1 MAEKIRHDQLFKLVV
16 GKKEAAKEVLQ
27 LTLPATIVQELDLES
42 LELQNDKYV
51 DENLKEFLADLV
63 FSCRT
68 KKKGKRVLISFIL
81 EHKSYV
87 EPLPHVQLLQY
98 LLNAYKRQ
106 LEQDKRRKKLTPVI
120 PLVFYHGKQQWEVAR
135 FQDSFHLP
143 NAEFGRYI
151 PHFHYDLLDLSRLP
165 DKKIQQLETQFL
177 VGALMVMK
185 HWYDQAYLLQQT
197 EEIFIFVSGSR
208 KSNQPN
214 EIQKA
219 LFLYY
224 FQCLKLSSKKFKAML
239 DNMSNEMQQEF
250 KSTYD
255 YFIEEGEA
263 KGKAEGIA
271 EGMEK
276 RETQKAVKVALS
288 LFTDVP
294 HLSNQQVASIAGL
307 EESLVTQLRACS
319 SQVNSLKQ
327 LLQQT
332 FSWSNAD
339 LDYLQ
344 LD

>member
-27 LTLPATIVQELDLES
+27 LTLPSTIIQELDLES

-51 DENLKEFLADLV
+51 DENLKEYLADLV
-63 FSCRT
+63 FACRT
-68 KKKGKRVLISFIL
+68 KKKGKPVLISFIL

-87 EPLPHVQLLQY
+87 EPVPHVQLLQY
-98 LLNAYKRQ
+98 LVNAYKRQ

-120 PLVFYHGKQQWEVAR
+120 PLVFYHGKQQWQLAR
-135 FQDSFHLP
+135 FQDYFHLP
-143 NAEFGRYI
+143 NTEFARYI

-165 DKKIQQLETQFL
+165 DEKIQQLETQFL
-177 VGALMVMK
+177 VGTLMVMK

-197 EEIFIFVSGSR
+197 EEIFIFVTGSDKVNR
-208 KSNQPN
+208 PN
-214 EIQKA
+214 ETQKA

-239 DNMSNEMQQEF
+239 DNLSNEMQQEF

-263 KGKAEGIA
+263 KGKRKG
-271 EGMEK
+271 
-276 RETQKAVKVALS
+276 ETQKAVKVALS
-288 LFTDVP
+288 LFADIP
-294 HLSNQQVASIAGL
+294 HLSDQQVASIAGL
-307 EESLVTQLRACS
+307 EESLVTELRARS
-319 SQVNSLKQ
+319 GQVHSLKQ

-332 FSWSNAD
+332 FDWSDED
-339 LDYLQ
+339 LDYLK